1 MDQIFSRISPAL
13 SKHPAM
19 TFMELARIVRNFS
32 PSNNVHQLERTWNV
46 HPWLIGD
53 EDCPVIAT
61 FWGDITDGQ
70 QLLIER
76 CSHDMSG
83 NPISSGVS
91 LQVAEYSSRHYGLKM
106 YPLQNLPKGR
116 PEYNASRPIFSRW
129 EKDSNGRD
137 TGNRT
142 SPEQAMA
149 QFDKSRTMICDPE
162 GPIISQLRYENCLPC
177 YCTSKLCIIYMI
189 V

>member
-1 MDQIFSRISPAL
+1 MDQIFSRISLAL

-19 TFMELARIVRNFS
+19 TFMELAKIVHDSFT
-32 PSNNVHQLERTWNV
+32 PSNNVHVLERTWNV

-53 EDCPVIAT
+53 EDCPVIST
-61 FWGDITDGQ
+61 FWGDITNGQ
-70 QLLIER
+70 QFLIER

-83 NPISSGVS
+83 KPISTGVS
-91 LQVAEYSSRHYGLKM
+91 LQVAEYSSGPYGPKM

-129 EKDSNGRD
+129 EKDSSGRD

-142 SPEQAMA
+142 STELAMA

-162 GPIISQLRYENCLPC
+162 GPISQLRYENCLPC
-177 YCTSKLCIIYMI
+177 YCASKFCI
-189 V
+189 

>member
-1 MDQIFSRISPAL
+1 MDQIFSRISLAL

-19 TFMELARIVRNFS
+19 TFTELARIVHDSFT

-70 QLLIER
+70 QFLIER

-83 NPISSGVS
+83 KPISTGVS
-91 LQVAEYSSRHYGLKM
+91 LQVAEYSSGPYGPELCFWPSCCLRDCAALDGVLSWRLAKT
-106 YPLQNLPKGR
+106 LAEAVSLALP
-116 PEYNASRPIFSRW
+116 
-129 EKDSNGRD
+129 
-137 TGNRT
+137 
-142 SPEQAMA
+142 
-149 QFDKSRTMICDPE
+149 IC
-162 GPIISQLRYENCLPC
+162 SL
-177 YCTSKLCIIYMI
+177 
-189 V
+189 